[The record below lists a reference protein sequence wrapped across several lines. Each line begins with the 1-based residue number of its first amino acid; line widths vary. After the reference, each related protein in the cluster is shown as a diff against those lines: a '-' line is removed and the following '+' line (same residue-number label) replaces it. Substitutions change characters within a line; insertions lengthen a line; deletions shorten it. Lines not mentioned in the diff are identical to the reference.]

1 MEAPAA
7 TADNLKSVKQLI
19 EERPDIDNT
28 AVFARLREIQDALW
42 AKVTNRFEL
51 EVDAG
56 TLPLQPY
63 QSLNGEAKGW
73 LSAFTGPEMDWAVRS
88 WIGNPARS
96 FCNLHITLW
105 LGPQIRVPHL
115 TIACGT
121 FPVVFFYL
129 DYTARVDLRLQP
141 EYLDRYHQAAN
152 ERFLELQSDKR
163 ITPFISR
170 SAFVRD
176 VVSCVG
182 LNFIAQ
188 PGTEGVV
195 ELFEENAH
203 EMLDRWL
210 GWVDEAEPVPPEERA
225 ALAAMDLTLRRNFAE
240 RDPANNVGEALFG
253 KEMTEKLVRGL
264 WGGDRVSPRNV

>member
-1 MEAPAA
+1 MSTPS
-7 TADNLKSVKQLI
+7 TVADNLKSVKQLI
-19 EERPDIDNT
+19 EERPDIDNS

-42 AKVTNRFEL
+42 AKVSGRFAL
-51 EVDAG
+51 EIDAS

-63 QSLNGEAKGW
+63 QSLSGEAKGS
-73 LSAFTGPEMDWAVRS
+73 LAGFTGPEMDWAVKS

-105 LGPQIRVPHL
+105 LGPQTRVPHL

-129 DYTARVDLRLQP
+129 DYNARLDVRVQP
-141 EYLDRYHQAAN
+141 EYLDKYLMPAN
-152 ERFLELQSDKR
+152 ERFLELQADKR
-163 ITPFISR
+163 LMPFISR
-170 SAFVRD
+170 SAFVREA
-176 VVSCVG
+176 VSSIG
-182 LNFIAQ
+182 LNFISQ

-195 ELFEENAH
+195 EIFAQNAH

-210 GWVDEAEPVPPEERA
+210 KWVDEAEPVPEAERA
-225 ALAAMDLTLRRNFAE
+225 ALAARDLTIRRNFAE

-253 KEMTEKLVRGL
+253 KEMTARLVRGL
-264 WGGDRVSPRNV
+264 WGGDRDKG